1 MTTLLAMTIIIASH
15 TSADENGSAK
25 LAPIQLSPQRRQLI
39 GVTMATVEKRDV
51 AQQINTT
58 GNIAPDEQLQSY
70 VQTRFAG
77 WIDRVFADQTYQYIR
92 QGAPLFT
99 VYSPDLLSTE
109 QEYLLT
115 LQDEQNVSGSKVPGV
130 AQGAK
135 SLVNAA
141 AERLALWGVPRAEI
155 ARLARER
162 SVNRTVTIVS
172 PASGYIVERNALPN
186 MYVQPDTRLYTITSF
201 STVWVYAAVFQ
212 DEMGRL
218 KTGDPAQLAIDAY
231 PGEEFLGRV
240 DYIWP
245 QIDIATRTARV
256 RIAFDN
262 RDGRLN
268 PGMYGR
274 VTLKVPLGRQIVI
287 PEGGIL
293 RTGLN
298 NVAFID
304 RGDGYLTPVNIELG
318 PRVGDDFVVLRG
330 LAPGQRIVASANF
343 LIDSES
349 QLQAAT
355 GAFLPPPPGVG
366 ANAASPTMSVNA
378 QTATLDMTTMPDPPV
393 RGHNQIRITL
403 RDPQGKPISGA
414 DVNVTFYMAA
424 MPAMGMTAMRAQAI
438 AKEQSAGTYTGSI
451 TLGGGT
457 WQLTVIAAKGGQTI
471 ATRQLSLTAIGGM

>member
-1 MTTLLAMTIIIASH
+1 
-15 TSADENGSAK
+15 
-25 LAPIQLSPQRRQLI
+25 
-39 GVTMATVEKRDV
+39 MATVEKRDV

-58 GNIAPDEQLQSY
+58 GNIEPDEQLQSY

-115 LQDEQNVSGSKVPGV
+115 LQDEQNVSGSTVPDV

-135 SLVNAA
+135 SLVGAA

-162 SVNRTVTIVS
+162 WVHRTVTIVS

-212 DEMGRL
+212 AEMGRL
-218 KTGDPAQLAIDAY
+218 KPGDPAQLTIDAY
-231 PGEEFLGRV
+231 PGEQFIGRV

-262 RDGRLN
+262 RNRRLN

-287 PEGGIL
+287 PEGGVL

-298 NVAFID
+298 DVAFID
-304 RGDGYLTPVNIELG
+304 RGNGYLTPVNIELG

-343 LIDSES
+343 LVDSES

-366 ANAASPTMSVNA
+366 ANAASPSMSVNV
-378 QTATLDMTTMPDPPV
+378 QTATLDMTTMPNPPA
-393 RGHNQIRITL
+393 RGQNQVRITL
-403 RDPQGKPISGA
+403 RDLQGKPISGA
-414 DVNVTFYMAA
+414 KVNVTFYMAA
-424 MPAMGMTAMRAQAI
+424 MPAMGMAAMRAQAI
-438 AKEQSAGTYTGSI
+438 VKEQSAGTYAGGI
-451 TLGGGT
+451 ALGGGGT
-457 WQLTVIAAKGGQTI
+457 WQVTVVATKAGQTI
-471 ATRQLSLTAIGGM
+471 AMRQLSLTVIGGM